1 MSNIPNFV
9 SQVQNVEHQLK
20 SEWITVQEVWRDS
33 VAVSFGAGAME
44 PYMRNFPLYIEGDGY
59 EGLGIDILLR
69 QMDKHLQDMDSVLKD

>member
-20 SEWITVQEVWRDS
+20 SEWITVQEVWLDS
-33 VAVSFGAGAME
+33 VAESFNAGSME
-44 PYMRNFPLYIEGDGY
+44 PYLKNFPLYIVGDGF
-59 EGLGIDILLR
+59 EGLGIVILLR